1 MTDFELLSNSKLPVH
16 YSIGLEAE
24 KASKK
29 GTLSEENANI
39 DDRSFC
45 LLRCKLHTDRTHQ
58 IRVHAAH
65 IAHPLV
71 GDAVYGGAPAAGLHR
86 QALHACEQLGLTRL

>member
-1 MTDFELLSNSKLPVH
+1 VH
-16 YSIGLEAE
+16 YFIGLEAE

-29 GTLSEENANI
+29 GNLSESALSDANANI

-45 LLRCKLHTDRTHQ
+45 LLRCKLHTGRTHQ

-86 QALHACEQLGLTRL
+86 QALHAERLNRSPKLWWET